1 MEAIIQ
7 AVATV
12 IVAIIGVIGIYI
24 QTKNKDKIQKQEDL
38 LNTVDEKIDRIRQ
51 ESKAGDQKLHDRLD
65 QLEMESC
72 KRFLVSELTKVK
84 NDHYAPNEEQKRML
98 HETKKVYNDRGGD
111 SYIDTMFDGLV
122 KQNKL

>member
-1 MEAIIQ
+1 MEAIVQ
-7 AVATV
+7 AIATV
-12 IVAIIGVIGIYI
+12 VVAIIGVIGIYI

-84 NDHYAPNEEQKRML
+84 NDHYIPNEEQKRML